1 MKTRIIY
8 VGTLLDLA
16 MMVEPDEELDEE
28 LDEEVEINM
37 LNIKYNKV

>member
-28 LDEEVEINM
+28 VEINM

>member
-16 MMVEPDEELDEE
+16 MMVEPDDERE
-28 LDEEVEINM
+28 GDVEINM

>member
-28 LDEEVEINM
+28 VEINM
-37 LNIKYNKV
+37 LNIKYTKV

>member
-1 MKTRIIY
+1 MKTRMIY

-28 LDEEVEINM
+28 VEINM

>member
-16 MMVEPDEELDEE
+16 MMVEPDEELQDMEKVNEHE
-28 LDEEVEINM
+28 L
-37 LNIKYNKV
+37 KGFYF

>member
-16 MMVEPDEELDEE
+16 MMIESDEEQQ
-28 LDEEVEINM
+28 EEVET
-37 LNIKYNKV
+37 LKIKCNKV

>member
-16 MMVEPDEELDEE
+16 MMVEPDDEQE
-28 LDEEVEINM
+28 GDVEINM

>member
-16 MMVEPDEELDEE
+16 MMIESDEEQQ
-28 LDEEVEINM
+28 EVVET
-37 LNIKYNKV
+37 LKIKCNKV